1 MSLRI
6 NHNLAS
12 INGHRNMVK
21 NDAAVS
27 KSLERL
33 SSGLKINRAADNAAG
48 LIISEQMRAQLSGLS
63 QAVDNSS
70 TAVTMIQTAEGALD
84 EVNTLLSKARSL
96 AIHAGNAAV
105 NDTNQLVADQS
116 ELDNIIDSVSRI
128 SDTTQFGTKKLL
140 DGSLSNGASNNSAI
154 AAVKLGGDYASK
166 LADTTATKGYH
177 TLAITQKATQST
189 VTIAMSGGVGGTSD
203 VWTGGV
209 MADVSGSATVQKS
222 FSISINGATLNVQ
235 SGTTKNQFIQQLNA
249 LGSQVGFTAVATA
262 TGATMTGALTLT
274 ANDYGSTFSF
284 DVQYVSGTSGASTMV
299 ATATNG
305 LDAKAT
311 LYLYTG
317 QAGTNATAG
326 SGAATTMTFSATG
339 GTTYVGGSG
348 LRMVSS
354 GGSTI
359 VLASAVGVDSG
370 AGGSSG
376 LIYGAI
382 DGTSSGATF
391 QIGANVG
398 QTATV
403 SLQSTNSNNLGI
415 GASGTYSNLNQLKG
429 SSLVSGNS
437 NEALKV
443 IDKAIDDVTKTRG
456 QLGAF
461 QSSTLETNI
470 NSLQVASENL
480 TAAESTIRDVD
491 FAAESAQYTKNNI
504 LMQASTAMM
513 AQANQLPQNVL
524 KLLG

>member
-1 MSLRI
+1 
-6 NHNLAS
+6 
-12 INGHRNMVK
+12 MVK

-84 EVNTLLSKARSL
+84 EVNTLLSKARAL

-116 ELDNIIDSVSRI
+116 ELDNIVDSVSRI

-140 DGSLSNGASNNSAI
+140 DGSLSNGASNNSSV
-154 AAVKLGGDYASK
+154 AAVKLGGDYAS
-166 LADTTATKGYH
+166 LLNQGTVTKGYH
-177 TLAITQKATQST
+177 TLEVTQKASQSSSI
-189 VTIAMSGGVGGTSD
+189 VAMANSAD
-203 VWTGGV
+203 IWTGGTL
-209 MADVSGSATVQKS
+209 AAAAGTEQVQKS
-222 FSISINGATLNVQ
+222 FSLSINGATLNVQ

-249 LGSQVGFTAVATA
+249 IGSQVGFTAAV
-262 TGATMTGALTLT
+262 TGGSSSGSIRLT
-274 ANDYGSTFSF
+274 ANDYGATFQF
-284 DVQYVSGTSGASTMV
+284 DVQYVSGGTGAATM
-299 ATATNG
+299 AATNTVG
-305 LDAKAT
+305 TDAIAT
-311 LYLYTG
+311 LYLYSG
-317 QAGTNATAG
+317 GAGNNGTST
-326 SGAATTMTFSATG
+326 SGATTTMTFSATG

-348 LRMVSS
+348 LRMVSA

-359 VLASAVGVDSG
+359 VLSTAVMTGTI
-370 AGGSSG
+370 A
-376 LIYGAI
+376 GAI

-491 FAAESAQYTKNNI
+491 FAAESAQFTKNNI